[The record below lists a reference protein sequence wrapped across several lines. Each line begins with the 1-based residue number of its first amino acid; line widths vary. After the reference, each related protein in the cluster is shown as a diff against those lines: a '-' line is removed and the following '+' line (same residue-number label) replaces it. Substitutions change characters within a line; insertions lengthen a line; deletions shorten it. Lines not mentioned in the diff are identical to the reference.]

1 MVSGYSY
8 TIAMRYHLNHPLV
21 VNLSIRNSQLPQDT
35 VPGVECIMLHF
46 LCLILRPAWKLEIL
60 LNPVNGIDHP
70 VIELK
75 NDKGKSR
82 ILPLVQFFLIE
93 KIEDSWIGVVPLT
106 EVININYTD
115 IKEHY
120 IIMGRS
126 PTQTVRIINKIV
138 SLNTLLAYPYLMEY
152 FIFKLMKLVSN
163 CYFSSSRRSY
173 QYIFTSKNRQYLRP
187 GTP

>member
-1 MVSGYSY
+1 
-8 TIAMRYHLNHPLV
+8 
-21 VNLSIRNSQLPQDT
+21 
-35 VPGVECIMLHF
+35 MLHF

-82 ILPLVQFFLIE
+82 ILPLVQIFLIE

-126 PTQTVRIINKIV
+126 PT
-138 SLNTLLAYPYLMEY
+138 
-152 FIFKLMKLVSN
+152 
-163 CYFSSSRRSY
+163 
-173 QYIFTSKNRQYLRP
+173 
-187 GTP
+187 